1 MRGQVPLAEN
11 RTGDIDI
18 LEFLWAVKYNKK
30 IINMLVNCSDLV
42 SVSDRERKCIG
53 KWVFI

>member
-1 MRGQVPLAEN
+1 MAEN